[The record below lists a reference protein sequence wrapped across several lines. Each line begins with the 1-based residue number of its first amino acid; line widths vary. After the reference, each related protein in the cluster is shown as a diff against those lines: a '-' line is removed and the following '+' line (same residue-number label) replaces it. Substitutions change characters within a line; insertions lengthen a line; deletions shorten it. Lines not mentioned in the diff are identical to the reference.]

1 MAISS
6 YEWRM
11 FHNAPP
17 SDSQSFEVL
26 ETDDGVRILCI
37 HNIPSTATS
46 LHVICISLVW
56 GLRASNTS
64 FAGNWKCESS
74 ADLLEVLAIQG
85 AHFSCSS
92 HEIKWREKSCKSFL
106 FFCFRESH
114 QGSPHYSPFS
124 FFYDFFVEF
133 PPLSTKISMKTII
146 KGILLLSETWIRLPV
161 KKQKNTLSSIISQY
175 TRNKRYFFRT
185 RYVVWCIKFIHF
197 LNLNWKH
204 IFSKSSHW
212 LQLRLTGISD
222 NICNNPKNIT
232 DMSRQM
238 QKKVLNK
245 NIFPYRQDRQT
256 HEV

>member
-124 FFYDFFVEF
+124 FFLRFFCRIPSAFHKDFNE
-133 PPLSTKISMKTII
+133 
-146 KGILLLSETWIRLPV
+146 
-161 KKQKNTLSSIISQY
+161 ND
-175 TRNKRYFFRT
+175 NKRNIITVGDMNSIASKKTEKYFELDNFP
-185 RYVVWCIKFIHF
+185 IHEKQALF
-197 LNLNWKH
+197 
-204 IFSKSSHW
+204 FSYKIRSLVHKIHS
-212 LQLRLTGISD
+212 
-222 NICNNPKNIT
+222 
-232 DMSRQM
+232 
-238 QKKVLNK
+238 
-245 NIFPYRQDRQT
+245 FP
-256 HEV
+256 ES